1 MLFHLLWWFKNDRQI
16 YMPFLR
22 SFKILIGLIKKCKM
36 AYKEIGGLEIVYQEM
51 WNLQQICTFSRLPHD
66 V

>member
-1 MLFHLLWWFKNDRQI
+1 
-16 YMPFLR
+16 MPFLR

-51 WNLQQICTFSRLPHD
+51 
-66 V
+66 